1 MPKAEKLQ
9 SVADIK
15 DLFSRSEAFF
25 ITDYQGLNVADITVL
40 RKHLRQKKVTYLVA
54 KNTLFKIGA
63 EQAGVKGLEKYLLGP
78 TAVAFAHE
86 DAPAAAK
93 VLYDSFKEKTLPR
106 VKAFVVADQT
116 HSAASLEAF
125 ASLPSKEVLYGQVA
139 AMVQAPLQ
147 ELVNTMNGFFQ
158 PLVGVIDALAEKRK
172 TAA

>member
-1 MPKAEKLQ
+1 MAKAEKVQ
-9 SVADIK
+9 SVAEIK

-25 ITDYQGLNVADITVL
+25 LTDYQGLNVADMTVL
-40 RKHLRQKKVTYLVA
+40 RKNLRQKSVRFLIA
-54 KNTLFKIGA
+54 KNTLLKIGA
-63 EQAGVKGLEKYLLGP
+63 AQAGVKGIDKFLSGP
-78 TAVAFAHE
+78 TAVAFAME

-93 VLYDSFKEKTLPR
+93 VLHDSFKEKQLPR
-106 VKAFVVADQT
+106 VKAFVIADQA
-116 HSAASLEAF
+116 HSAESLEAF
-125 ASLPSKEVLYGQVA
+125 ASLPSKEVLLGQVA